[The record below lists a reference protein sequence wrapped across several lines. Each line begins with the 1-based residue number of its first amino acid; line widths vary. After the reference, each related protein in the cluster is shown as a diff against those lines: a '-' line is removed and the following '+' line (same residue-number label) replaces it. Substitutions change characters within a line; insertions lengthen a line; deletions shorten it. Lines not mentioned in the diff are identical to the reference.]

1 MNLKDLFLILNIV
14 CIYNEKTVCGTIKNK
29 HEISTFGCWNLRRTT
44 KNPLSLQVYPVLVP
58 KDGSHHF
65 PISSVMTCVQAHSN
79 VTGLRALGARSHPSF
94 TSLNLSA
101 QVQLTPPLLI
111 HWIISFLVLVI
122 HFLQPWP
129 QICEVWRSLPLKVLP
144 ILSSHHSYDF
154 SICHQ
159 ETFFLMSYS

>member
-1 MNLKDLFLILNIV
+1 M

-29 HEISTFGCWNLRRTT
+29 HEVSTFRCWNLRTT
-44 KNPLSLQVYPVLVP
+44 KKPFSLQVYPVLVP
-58 KDGSHHF
+58 KDGSHHI
-65 PISSVMTCVQAHSN
+65 PISSAMTWVQVHSN
-79 VTGLRALGARSHPSF
+79 VTDLRVSGAWLHPSF

-129 QICEVWRSLPLKVLP
+129 QICEIWRSLPLKVLP
-144 ILSSHHSYDF
+144 IFSSHSFLRLQYMP
-154 SICHQ
+154 SRNV
-159 ETFFLMSYS
+159 FFPHVSFTNYCLWYLSFF